1 MINLMKNAVQAMRDG
16 GTLIVQAREEKGQ
29 IVAEVIDDGPGIS
42 AAVCERLFEPF
53 FTTKEQG
60 SGLGLAVVSKAVEE
74 SGGRIEIESEE
85 GQGTVCRL
93 WLPQVAQTEVEEV

>member
-1 MINLMKNAVQAMRDG
+1 MALATLRYEDQDEVGHPEGKLGSYIRLDVCDNGRGMDPLVQ
-16 GTLIVQAREEKGQ
+16 
-29 IVAEVIDDGPGIS
+29 
-42 AAVCERLFEPF
+42 ERIFEPF

-93 WLPQVAQTEVEEV
+93 WLPQVAETEVEEV